1 MRNHSDSLAN
11 VASTTSSM
19 STMLS
24 ERPPDSFVARLP
36 AGSRA
41 ASRAGIRAAGPIS
54 RRPCRNGHS
63 LLESPQD
70 LSPRGTPRASHA
82 GAGSTSSDRLCVTS
96 LRAECDSNVVQME
109 EVRRVR
115 ELPVAS
121 SPTRPFGSGVGSRA
135 FVGSEGHGRDRR
147 TTRHGTCACL
157 APGRSQRRP
166 EEPDSGSA
174 DPRPKRHIPTTA
186 TTRPTPATTPIR
198 KDNHSGFMT
207 RPAPGGGDGG
217 RGPLPSWGLLLQ
229 PGPGSDTWEVGRVQ
243 TFGYDSFVALGLG
256 GSKPRSPNG
265 APGVGARRRGPPST
279 RGGK

>member
-1 MRNHSDSLAN
+1 M
-11 VASTTSSM
+11 
-19 STMLS
+19 
-24 ERPPDSFVARLP
+24 
-36 AGSRA
+36 
-41 ASRAGIRAAGPIS
+41 
-54 RRPCRNGHS
+54 
-63 LLESPQD
+63 
-70 LSPRGTPRASHA
+70 
-82 GAGSTSSDRLCVTS
+82 
-96 LRAECDSNVVQME
+96 
-109 EVRRVR
+109 
-115 ELPVAS
+115 AS

-186 TTRPTPATTPIR
+186 TTRPTPATMPIR

-207 RPAPGGGDGG
+207 QAGTRGAATGGVV
-217 RGPLPSWGLLLQ
+217 PLPSWGLLLQ
-229 PGPGSDTWEVGRVQ
+229 PGPGSDTGEVGRVQ

-265 APGVGARRRGPPST
+265 APGVGARRRGRPL
-279 RGGK
+279 RVAGK